1 MGCSE
6 AKLLTH
12 IKIHC
17 KNVEEIIGVDIDK
30 ETLLENRFRT
40 KPLMSEYLKKR
51 DTPLKMAIYQ
61 GINETFSYKPSLC
74 FTNFPQVPNGNMD
87 FKNISLDCV

>member
-17 KNVEEIIGVDIDK
+17 QNVEEIIGVDIDK
-30 ETLLENRFRT
+30 ETLLANRFRT

-51 DTPLKMAIYQ
+51 KTPLKMAIYQ
-61 GINETFSYKPSLC
+61 GIN
-74 FTNFPQVPNGNMD
+74 
-87 FKNISLDCV
+87 NIH

>member
-17 KNVEEIIGVDIDK
+17 KNVEEIIGVDIDI
-30 ETLLENRFRT
+30 ETILANRFRT

-51 DTPLKMAIYQ
+51 NTSLKMAIYQ
-61 GINETFSYKPSLC
+61 GMKNKSFLMRINLYIF
-74 FTNFPQVPNGNMD
+74 
-87 FKNISLDCV
+87 